1 MGQESNIRSGLIDAA
16 MMALVTGLSL
26 LLLIYVGFGEAT
38 RTYQQFQIE
47 KLAARGRVVQNT
59 METFLRGPGLPIKQ
73 FIGFKTLSERILAA
87 DHSIVAMTVFDTMGQ
102 PVFTSGDA
110 SLPLLNAGVDRAP
123 QASQLDLRENSQY
136 LQVVLPLRN
145 RFETVGSLAVTM
157 PREIVEKRVES
168 SFYALLVAACIASL
182 CFGVFVS
189 IGGSVL
195 TGPRRRWLHA
205 VYALTFLGM
214 SVAVVATLV
223 SLYSEGAQAKT
234 KALADSLG
242 QRLNSIVQSG
252 LNITEIRGLDDVFS
266 DYRRLN
272 PDISAAGLIVDSVV
286 VIHTDPDSVG
296 KPWSGNPG
304 TYEYQV
310 DLTRQGGRDIR
321 VSVALPVNVIY
332 RQIARSVKNFTALFV
347 ASAFMAHLFLQLAG
361 SLRQQS
367 QTVKSAAGQTNAA
380 DDGGEFHLRLV
391 KPVFFL
397 ATFVEHLTYA
407 FLPQYVSRIVESSG
421 FSGGTSAVFMT
432 YYFCFAL
439 SLIPAG
445 YFAQR
450 LSPRPLMYGGLL
462 LAAAGLVFL
471 ATDPG
476 VAVLFA
482 ARTMSGIGQGMLFI
496 GVQSFILRTAADD
509 RKTRGNAIIV
519 FGFQGGMISGMA
531 IGSLLVTQM
540 GADGV
545 FWLGAVIAAAM
556 ALYAW
561 ALVPANQRG
570 EAEGGVEEGSLSL
583 LLRDLVRVLR
593 NLDFV
598 RTMLL
603 VGVPAKAILTG
614 VIVFAMPLIMAQA
627 NYAQE
632 DIGQILMVY
641 AAGVLIAN
649 SYASRLVDR
658 RGDSEPVLLLGALL
672 SGVGLICISA
682 TGWHQ
687 VTELFG
693 NSPIIALIL
702 VVGVAIVGVAHGFIN
717 APVVT
722 HIARSRLATVLG
734 ESSVTATYRFLERI
748 GHIAGPMIMGQLF
761 LLAGTGPNVL
771 GYLGIGVAICGL
783 LFVLR
788 FPSSKEATI

>member
-1 MGQESNIRSGLIDAA
+1 
-16 MMALVTGLSL
+16 
-26 LLLIYVGFGEAT
+26 
-38 RTYQQFQIE
+38 
-47 KLAARGRVVQNT
+47 
-59 METFLRGPGLPIKQ
+59 
-73 FIGFKTLSERILAA
+73 
-87 DHSIVAMTVFDTMGQ
+87 
-102 PVFTSGDA
+102 
-110 SLPLLNAGVDRAP
+110 
-123 QASQLDLRENSQY
+123 
-136 LQVVLPLRN
+136 
-145 RFETVGSLAVTM
+145 
-157 PREIVEKRVES
+157 
-168 SFYALLVAACIASL
+168 LLVGACIASV
-182 CFGVFVS
+182 CFGVFVA

-242 QRLNSIVQSG
+242 QRLSSIVQSG

-272 PDISAAGLIVDSVV
+272 PDVSAAGLIVDSMV
-286 VIHTDPDSVG
+286 VIHTDPESVG
-296 KPWSGNPG
+296 KKWASDPG

-310 DLTRQGGRDIR
+310 NLTRQGGRDIR

-361 SLRQQS
+361 SLRQQ
-367 QTVKSAAGQTNAA
+367 TRAPAAPADGP
-380 DDGGEFHLRLV
+380 DDGSEFHLRLV

-407 FLPQYVSRIVESSG
+407 FLPQYVSRIMEAEG
-421 FSGGTSAVFMT
+421 FPEGASAVFMT
-432 YYFCFAL
+432 YYLCFAL

-450 LSPRPLMYGGLL
+450 LSPRPLMYGGLMM
-462 LAAAGLVFL
+462 AAAGFVAL
-471 ATDPG
+471 ALHPSL
-476 VAVLFA
+476 AVLFA
-482 ARTMSGIGQGMLFI
+482 ARAMSGIGQGMLFI
-496 GVQSFILRTAADD
+496 GVQSFILRTASDD
-509 RKTRGNAIIV
+509 RKTRGAAIIV

-540 GADGV
+540 DAEGV

-556 ALYAW
+556 ALYART
-561 ALVPANQRG
+561 LIPATGRDP
-570 EAEGGVEEGSLSL
+570 AAGGLEGSFSL
-583 LLRDLVRVLR
+583 LLRDLVRVLG
-593 NLDFV
+593 NWDFV

-627 NYAQE
+627 HYAQE

-658 RGDSEPVLLLGALL
+658 TSDSEPVLLLGALL

-682 TGWHQ
+682 TGWQ
-687 VTELFG
+687 QIVELFG
-693 NSPIIALIL
+693 NSLVIALIL

-722 HIARSRLATVLG
+722 HIARSRLALALG
-734 ESSVTATYRFLERI
+734 ESSVTATYRFLERV

-771 GYLGIGVAICGL
+771 GYLGLGVAICGL

>member
-1 MGQESNIRSGLIDAA
+1 MGQESNIRRGLIDAA

-38 RTYQQFQIE
+38 RTFQQFQIE
-47 KLAARGRVVQNT
+47 KLAAQGRVVQNT
-59 METFLRGPGLPIKQ
+59 MDTFLRPGTLPIKQ
-73 FIGFKTLSERILAA
+73 FIGFKSLSERILAA
-87 DHSIVAMTVFDTMGQ
+87 DHSIVAMTVFDTAGQ
-102 PVFTSGDA
+102 PIFSSGDA
-110 SLPLLNAGVDRAP
+110 MIPLLAAAQDMGS
-123 QASQLDLRENSQY
+123 ASNFLDLRESGQY

-145 RFETVGSLAVTM
+145 RFETVGSLAVSM
-157 PREIVEKRVES
+157 PREIVVDRVER
-168 SFYALLVAACIASL
+168 SFFALLVGACLASVA
-182 CFGVFVS
+182 FGVFVA

-214 SVAVVATLV
+214 SIAVVATLV

-272 PDISAAGLIVDSVV
+272 PDVSAAGLIVDSMI
-286 VIHTDPDSVG
+286 VIHTDSAAVG
-296 KPWSGNPG
+296 QRWMADPS

-310 DLTRQGGRDIR
+310 NLTRPGGRDIR
-321 VSVALPVNVIY
+321 VSVSLPVNVIY

-361 SLRQQS
+361 SLRQPG
-367 QTVKSAAGQTNAA
+367 TRAEGAAAA
-380 DDGGEFHLRLV
+380 DGPGDTSEFHLRLV

-407 FLPQYVSRIVESSG
+407 FLPQYVSRVMESSG
-421 FSGGTSAVFMT
+421 FPDGASAVFMT
-432 YYFCFAL
+432 YYLCFAL

-450 LSPRPLMYGGLL
+450 LSPRPLMYGGLV
-462 LAAAGLVFL
+462 LAAAGFIALASNPSLIVLFL
-471 ATDPG
+471 AR
-476 VAVLFA
+476 A
-482 ARTMSGIGQGMLFI
+482 MSGIGQGMLFI
-496 GVQSFILRTAADD
+496 GVQSFILRTSAND
-509 RKTRGNAIIV
+509 RKTRGAAIIV

-540 GADGV
+540 DAAGV

-561 ALVPANQRG
+561 ALVPASGQRT
-570 EAEGGVEEGSLSL
+570 ADSALEEGSFRL
-583 LLRDLVRVLR
+583 LLRDLMRVLR
-593 NLDFV
+593 NWDFV

-603 VGVPAKAILTG
+603 VGVPAKAVLTG

-627 NYAQE
+627 DYAQE

-658 RGDSEPVLLLGALL
+658 TGDSEPVLLLGALL
-672 SGVGLICISA
+672 SGVGLLCISA

-687 VTELFG
+687 VGEIFG
-693 NSPIIALIL
+693 NSVVPALIL
-702 VVGVAIVGVAHGFIN
+702 LLGVAVVGIAHGFIN

-722 HIARSRLATVLG
+722 HVARSRLAILLG
-734 ESSVTATYRFLERI
+734 ESSVTATYRFLERV
-748 GHIAGPMIMGQLF
+748 GHIAGPLLMGQLF

-771 GYLGIGVAICGL
+771 GYIGFGVAVCGV

-788 FPSSKEATI
+788 FPSSKEATS

>member
-1 MGQESNIRSGLIDAA
+1 

-38 RTYQQFQIE
+38 RTFQQFQIE
-47 KLAARGRVVQNT
+47 KLAAQGRVVQNT
-59 METFLRGPGLPIKQ
+59 MDTFLRPGVLPIKQ
-73 FIGFKTLSERILAA
+73 FIGFKSLSERILAA
-87 DHSIVAMTVFDTMGQ
+87 DHSIVAMTVFDTAGQ
-102 PVFTSGDA
+102 PIFTSGDA
-110 SLPLLNAGVDRAP
+110 TIPLLVAAQDMGSAP
-123 QASQLDLRENSQY
+123 TVLDLRESGQY

-145 RFETVGSLAVTM
+145 RFETVGSLAVSM
-157 PREIVEKRVES
+157 PREIVVDRVQK
-168 SFYALLVAACIASL
+168 SFYALLVGACLASVA
-182 CFGVFVS
+182 FGVFVA
-189 IGGSVL
+189 IGGSML

-214 SVAVVATLV
+214 SIAVVVTLV

-272 PDISAAGLIVDSVV
+272 PDVSAAGLIVDSMI
-286 VIHTDPDSVG
+286 VIHTDAAAVG
-296 KPWSGNPG
+296 QRWMADPS

-310 DLTRQGGRDIR
+310 NLTRPGGRDIR
-321 VSVALPVNVIY
+321 VSVSLPVNVIY

-361 SLRQQS
+361 SLRQPGR
-367 QTVKSAAGQTNAA
+367 SAEGAA
-380 DDGGEFHLRLV
+380 PAEHDTSEYHLRLV

-407 FLPQYVSRIVESSG
+407 FLPQYVSRIMQSSG
-421 FSGGTSAVFMT
+421 FPDGASAVFMT
-432 YYFCFAL
+432 YYLCFAL

-445 YFAQR
+445 HFAQR
-450 LSPRPLMYGGLL
+450 LSPRPLMYGGLV
-462 LAAAGLVFL
+462 LAAAGFIALASEPSLTVLFL
-471 ATDPG
+471 AR
-476 VAVLFA
+476 A
-482 ARTMSGIGQGMLFI
+482 MSGIGQGMLFI
-496 GVQSFILRTAADD
+496 GVQSFILRTSADD
-509 RKTRGNAIIV
+509 RKTRGAAIIV

-540 GADGV
+540 GAAGV
-545 FWLGAVIAAAM
+545 FWLGAMIAAAM

-561 ALVPANQRG
+561 ALVPASGQRT
-570 EAEGGVEEGSLSL
+570 ADSALEEGSFRL
-583 LLRDLVRVLR
+583 LLRDLMRVLR
-593 NLDFV
+593 NWDFV

-603 VGVPAKAILTG
+603 VGVPAKAVLTG

-627 NYAQE
+627 DYAQE

-658 RGDSEPVLLLGALL
+658 TGDSEPVLLLGALL
-672 SGVGLICISA
+672 SGAGLLCISA

-687 VTELFG
+687 VAEIFG
-693 NSPIIALIL
+693 DSIMPALIL
-702 VVGVAIVGVAHGFIN
+702 LFGVAVVGIAHGFIN

-722 HIARSRLATVLG
+722 HVARSRLAILLG

-748 GHIAGPMIMGQLF
+748 GHIAGPMLMGQFF
-761 LLAGTGPNVL
+761 LLAGIGPNVL
-771 GYLGIGVAICGL
+771 GYVGFGVAVCGV

-788 FPSSKEATI
+788 FPSSKEATS

>member
-1 MGQESNIRSGLIDAA
+1 
-16 MMALVTGLSL
+16 V
-26 LLLIYVGFGEAT
+26 
-38 RTYQQFQIE
+38 
-47 KLAARGRVVQNT
+47 
-59 METFLRGPGLPIKQ
+59 
-73 FIGFKTLSERILAA
+73 
-87 DHSIVAMTVFDTMGQ
+87 
-102 PVFTSGDA
+102 
-110 SLPLLNAGVDRAP
+110 
-123 QASQLDLRENSQY
+123 
-136 LQVVLPLRN
+136 
-145 RFETVGSLAVTM
+145 
-157 PREIVEKRVES
+157 
-168 SFYALLVAACIASL
+168 
-182 CFGVFVS
+182 
-189 IGGSVL
+189 
-195 TGPRRRWLHA
+195 
-205 VYALTFLGM
+205 
-214 SVAVVATLV
+214 
-223 SLYSEGAQAKT
+223 
-234 KALADSLG
+234 
-242 QRLNSIVQSG
+242 
-252 LNITEIRGLDDVFS
+252 
-266 DYRRLN
+266 
-272 PDISAAGLIVDSVV
+272 SAAGLIVDSVV
-286 VIHTDPDSVG
+286 VIHTDPASVG
-296 KPWSGNPG
+296 KRWMRDAG

-361 SLRQQS
+361 SLRQRAR
-367 QTVKSAAGQTNAA
+367 VSAEGAPAEDA
-380 DDGGEFHLRLV
+380 HDSSEFHLRLV

-407 FLPQYVSRIVESSG
+407 FLPQYVSRIMETAG
-421 FSGGTSAVFMT
+421 FPDGTSAVFMA
-432 YYFCFAL
+432 YYLCFAL

-462 LAAAGLVFL
+462 LATAGSVAL
-471 ATDPG
+471 AMDPS
-476 VAVLFA
+476 VAILFA
-482 ARTMSGIGQGMLFI
+482 ARAMSGIGQGMLFI
-496 GVQSFILRTAADD
+496 GVQSFILRTAAED
-509 RKTRGNAIIV
+509 RKTQGAAIIV

-540 GADGV
+540 GAQGV

-561 ALVPANQRG
+561 TLVPKSERG
-570 EAEGGVEEGSLSL
+570 AADAIVEEGSFRL
-583 LLRDLVRVLR
+583 LLRDLLRVLS
-593 NLDFV
+593 NWDFV

-603 VGVPAKAILTG
+603 VGVPAKAVLTG

-658 RGDSEPVLLLGALL
+658 TGDSEPVLLLGALL
-672 SGVGLICISA
+672 SGAGLICISV

-687 VTELFG
+687 TIDLLG
-693 NSPIIALIL
+693 DSLGMALIL
-702 VVGVAIVGVAHGFIN
+702 VLGVAIVGVAHGFIN

-722 HIARSRLATVLG
+722 HVARSKLAILLG
-734 ESSVTATYRFLERI
+734 ESSVTATYRFLERV
-748 GHIAGPMIMGQLF
+748 GHITGPMIMGQLF

-771 GYLGIGVAICGL
+771 GYIGIAVAICGL

-788 FPSSKEATI
+788 FPSSSPSSKEATL

>member
-1 MGQESNIRSGLIDAA
+1 MGQELSIRRGLIDAA

-38 RTYQQFQIE
+38 RTFQQFQIE
-47 KLAARGRVVQNT
+47 KLAAQGRVVQNT
-59 METFLRGPGLPIKQ
+59 METFLRPGLPIKQ

-87 DHSIVAMTVFDTMGQ
+87 DRSIVAMTVFDTTGQ

-110 SLPLLNAGVDRAP
+110 TLPLLPAVLELGPATSV
-123 QASQLDLRENSQY
+123 LDLRESGQY

-145 RFETVGSLAVTM
+145 RFEAVGSLAVSM
-157 PREIVEKRVES
+157 PRAIVVDRVER
-168 SFYALLVAACIASL
+168 SFFALLMGAGFASVA
-182 CFGVFVS
+182 FGVFVA
-189 IGGSVL
+189 IGGSML

-214 SVAVVATLV
+214 SIAVVVTLV

-242 QRLNSIVQSG
+242 QRLSSIVQSG

-272 PDISAAGLIVDSVV
+272 PDVSAAGLIVDSMI
-286 VIHTDPDSVG
+286 VIHTNAAAVGQRWTADPS
-296 KPWSGNPG
+296 

-310 DLTRQGGRDIR
+310 NLTRPGGRDIR

-332 RQIARSVKNFTALFV
+332 RQITRSVKNFTALFV

-361 SLRQQS
+361 SLRQP
-367 QTVKSAAGQTNAA
+367 GRNAA
-380 DDGGEFHLRLV
+380 PKDGSDDTSEYHLRLV

-407 FLPQYVSRIVESSG
+407 FLPQYVSRIMESSG
-421 FSGGTSAVFMT
+421 FPDAASAVFMT
-432 YYFCFAL
+432 YYLCFAL

-450 LSPRPLMYGGLL
+450 LSPRPLMYGGLV
-462 LAAAGLVFL
+462 LAAAGFIALASDPSLIVLFL
-471 ATDPG
+471 AR
-476 VAVLFA
+476 A
-482 ARTMSGIGQGMLFI
+482 MSGIGQGMLFI
-496 GVQSFILRTAADD
+496 GVQSFILRTSADD
-509 RKTRGNAIIV
+509 RKTRGAAIIV

-540 GADGV
+540 GAAGV

-561 ALVPANQRG
+561 ALVPASRNRS
-570 EAEGGVEEGSLSL
+570 ADSVLEEGSFRL
-583 LLRDLVRVLR
+583 LLRDLMRVLR
-593 NLDFV
+593 NWDFV

-603 VGVPAKAILTG
+603 VGVPAKAVLTG

-627 NYAQE
+627 DYAQE

-658 RGDSEPVLLLGALL
+658 TGDSEPVLLLGALL
-672 SGVGLICISA
+672 SGVGLLCISA

-687 VTELFG
+687 VIEIFG
-693 NSPIIALIL
+693 NSIIPALIL
-702 VVGVAIVGVAHGFIN
+702 LLGVAVVGIAHGFIN

-722 HIARSRLATVLG
+722 HVARSRLAILLG
-734 ESSVTATYRFLERI
+734 ESSVTATYRFLERV
-748 GHIAGPMIMGQLF
+748 GHIAGPILMGQLF
-761 LLAGTGPNVL
+761 LLSGTGPNVL
-771 GYLGIGVAICGL
+771 GYIGFGVAVCGV

-788 FPSSKEATI
+788 FPSSKEATS

>member
-1 MGQESNIRSGLIDAA
+1 MGQESSIRRGLIDAA

-38 RTYQQFQIE
+38 RTFQQFQIE
-47 KLAARGRVVQNT
+47 KLAAQGRVVQNT
-59 METFLRGPGLPIKQ
+59 MDTFLRPGTLPIKQ

-87 DHSIVAMTVFDTMGQ
+87 DHSIVAMTVFDTAGQ
-102 PVFTSGDA
+102 PIFTSGDA
-110 SLPLLNAGVDRAP
+110 TIPLLAAAQDMGS
-123 QASQLDLRENSQY
+123 ASSVLDLRESGQY

-145 RFETVGSLAVTM
+145 RFETVGSLAVSM
-157 PREIVEKRVES
+157 PRDIVVDRVEK
-168 SFYALLVAACIASL
+168 SFHALLVGACLASVA
-182 CFGVFVS
+182 FGVFVA
-189 IGGSVL
+189 IGGSML

-214 SVAVVATLV
+214 SIAVVVTLV

-272 PDISAAGLIVDSVV
+272 PDVSAAGLIVDSMI
-286 VIHTDPDSVG
+286 VIHTDAAAVG
-296 KPWSGNPG
+296 QRWMADPS

-310 DLTRQGGRDIR
+310 NLTRPGGRDIR
-321 VSVALPVNVIY
+321 VSVSLPVNVIY

-361 SLRQQS
+361 SLRQPGR
-367 QTVKSAAGQTNAA
+367 SAEGVPPA
-380 DDGGEFHLRLV
+380 DHDTSEYHLRLV

-407 FLPQYVSRIVESSG
+407 FLPQYVSRIMQSSG
-421 FSGGTSAVFMT
+421 FPDGASAVFMT
-432 YYFCFAL
+432 YYLCFAL

-450 LSPRPLMYGGLL
+450 LSPRPLMYGGLV
-462 LAAAGLVFL
+462 LAAAGFIALASDPSLTILFL
-471 ATDPG
+471 AR
-476 VAVLFA
+476 AV
-482 ARTMSGIGQGMLFI
+482 SGIGQGMLFI
-496 GVQSFILRTAADD
+496 GVQSFILRTSADD
-509 RKTRGNAIIV
+509 RKTRGAAIIV

-540 GADGV
+540 GAAGV
-545 FWLGAVIAAAM
+545 FWLGALIAAAM

-561 ALVPANQRG
+561 ALVPASGQRT
-570 EAEGGVEEGSLSL
+570 ADSALEEGSFRL
-583 LLRDLVRVLR
+583 LLRDLMRVLR
-593 NLDFV
+593 NWDFV

-603 VGVPAKAILTG
+603 VGVPAKAVLTG

-627 NYAQE
+627 DYAQE

-658 RGDSEPVLLLGALL
+658 TGDSEPVLLLGALL
-672 SGVGLICISA
+672 SGVGLLCISA
-682 TGWHQ
+682 TGWQQ
-687 VTELFG
+687 VAGIFS
-693 NSPIIALIL
+693 NSIVLALIL
-702 VVGVAIVGVAHGFIN
+702 LLGVAVVGIAHGFIN

-722 HIARSRLATVLG
+722 HVARSRLAILLG
-734 ESSVTATYRFLERI
+734 ESSVTATYRFLERV
-748 GHIAGPMIMGQLF
+748 GHIAGPMLMGQLF

-771 GYLGIGVAICGL
+771 GYIGFGVAVCGV

-788 FPSSKEATI
+788 FPSSKEATS

>member
-1 MGQESNIRSGLIDAA
+1 MVQKSNIRKGFVDAA

-38 RTYQQFQIE
+38 RTFQQFQIE
-47 KLAARGRVVQNT
+47 KLAAQGRVVQNT
-59 METFLRGPGLPIKQ
+59 METFLRPGLPIKQ
-73 FIGFKTLSERILAA
+73 FIGFRTLSERILAA
-87 DHSIVAMTVFDTMGQ
+87 DPSIAAMTVFDTSGQ
-102 PVFTSGDA
+102 AIFTSGDA
-110 SLPLLNAGVDRAP
+110 SLPLLPVSTELGTAADVT
-123 QASQLDLRENSQY
+123 DLRQNGQY

-145 RFETVGSLAVTM
+145 RFEMVGSLAVSM
-157 PREIVEKRVES
+157 PREIVANRVES
-168 SFYALLVAACIASL
+168 SFRALVVGACFASL
-182 CFGVFVS
+182 CFGLFVA

-223 SLYSEGAQAKT
+223 ALYSEGAQAKT

-242 QRLNSIVQSG
+242 QRLSSIVQSG

-272 PDISAAGLIVDSVV
+272 PDVSAAGLIVDSMVL
-286 VIHTDPDSVG
+286 IHTDSEAIGRRWTSDPS
-296 KPWSGNPG
+296 

-310 DLTRQGGRDIR
+310 DLTRRGGRDVR

-361 SLRQQS
+361 SLRRR
-367 QTVKSAAGQTNAA
+367 TKVTAKGAAEDQP
-380 DDGGEFHLRLV
+380 DDGSEFQLHLV

-407 FLPQYVSRIVESSG
+407 FLPQYVSRIMEGAG
-421 FSGGTSAVFMT
+421 FPEGTSAAFMV
-432 YYFCFAL
+432 YYLCFAL

-450 LSPRPLMYGGLL
+450 LSPRPLMYGGLV
-462 LAAAGLVFL
+462 LAAAGLILLASYPSPAALFL
-471 ATDPG
+471 ARG
-476 VAVLFA
+476 L
-482 ARTMSGIGQGMLFI
+482 SGIGQGMLFI

-509 RKTRGNAIIV
+509 RKTRGAAIIV

-540 GADGV
+540 GASGV

-561 ALVPANQRG
+561 ALLPTIGRRISDA
-570 EAEGGVEEGSLSL
+570 SLLEVGTFRL
-583 LLRDLVRVLR
+583 LLRDLLRVLS
-593 NLDFV
+593 NFGFL
-598 RTMLL
+598 RTMML
-603 VGVPAKAILTG
+603 VGIPAKAVLTG

-658 RGDSEPVLLLGALL
+658 TGDSEPVLFLGAAL
-672 SGVGLICISA
+672 SGLGLICIAA
-682 TGWHQ
+682 TGWDQ
-687 VTELFG
+687 VKELFG
-693 NSPIIALIL
+693 NSPMIALLL
-702 VVGVAIVGVAHGFIN
+702 VVGVAVVGIAHGFIN

-722 HIARSRLATVLG
+722 HVARSRLATLLG

-761 LLAGTGPNVL
+761 FLTGPGPSVI
-771 GYLGIGVAICGL
+771 GYIGVGVAVCGL

-788 FPSSKEATI
+788 FSSPKEATL

>member
-1 MGQESNIRSGLIDAA
+1 MGQESSIRRGLIDAA

-38 RTYQQFQIE
+38 RTFQQFQIE
-47 KLAARGRVVQNT
+47 KLAAQGRVVQNT
-59 METFLRGPGLPIKQ
+59 MDTFLRPGTLPIKQ
-73 FIGFKTLSERILAA
+73 FIGFKSLSERILAA
-87 DHSIVAMTVFDTMGQ
+87 DHSIVAMTVFDTAGQ
-102 PVFTSGDA
+102 PIFTSGDA
-110 SLPLLNAGVDRAP
+110 TIPLLAAARDVGA
-123 QASQLDLRENSQY
+123 ASSVLDLRESGQY

-145 RFETVGSLAVTM
+145 RFETVGSLAVSM
-157 PREIVEKRVES
+157 PRDIVVDRVEK
-168 SFYALLVAACIASL
+168 SFHALLVGACLASVA
-182 CFGVFVS
+182 FGVFVA
-189 IGGSVL
+189 IGGSML

-214 SVAVVATLV
+214 SIAVVATLV

-272 PDISAAGLIVDSVV
+272 PDVSAAGLIVDSMI
-286 VIHTDPDSVG
+286 VIHTDSAAVG
-296 KPWSGNPG
+296 QRWMADPS

-310 DLTRQGGRDIR
+310 NLTRPGGRDIR
-321 VSVALPVNVIY
+321 VSVSLPVNVIY

-361 SLRQQS
+361 SLRQPGR
-367 QTVKSAAGQTNAA
+367 SAEGVPPA
-380 DDGGEFHLRLV
+380 DHDTSEYHLRLV

-407 FLPQYVSRIVESSG
+407 FLPQYVSRIMQSSG
-421 FSGGTSAVFMT
+421 FPDGASAVFMT
-432 YYFCFAL
+432 YYLCFAL

-450 LSPRPLMYGGLL
+450 LSPRPLMYGGLV
-462 LAAAGLVFL
+462 LAAAGFIALASDPSLTVLFL
-471 ATDPG
+471 AR
-476 VAVLFA
+476 A
-482 ARTMSGIGQGMLFI
+482 MSGIGQGMLFI
-496 GVQSFILRTAADD
+496 GVQSFILRTSAAD
-509 RKTRGNAIIV
+509 RKTRGAAIIV

-540 GADGV
+540 GAAGV
-545 FWLGAVIAAAM
+545 FWLGAMIAAAM

-561 ALVPANQRG
+561 ALVPASGQRT
-570 EAEGGVEEGSLSL
+570 ADSALEEGSFRL
-583 LLRDLVRVLR
+583 LLRDLMRVLR
-593 NLDFV
+593 NWDFV

-603 VGVPAKAILTG
+603 VGVPAKAVLTG

-627 NYAQE
+627 DYAQE

-658 RGDSEPVLLLGALL
+658 TGDSEPVLLLGALL
-672 SGVGLICISA
+672 SGAGLLCISA
-682 TGWHQ
+682 TGWQQ
-687 VTELFG
+687 VAEIFG
-693 NSPIIALIL
+693 NSIIPALIL
-702 VVGVAIVGVAHGFIN
+702 LLGVAVVGIAHGFIN

-722 HIARSRLATVLG
+722 HVARSRLAILLG

-748 GHIAGPMIMGQLF
+748 GHIAGPMLMGQFF
-761 LLAGTGPNVL
+761 LLAGIGPNVL
-771 GYLGIGVAICGL
+771 GYVGFGVAVCGV

-788 FPSSKEATI
+788 FPSSKEATS

>member
-47 KLAARGRVVQNT
+47 KLAAQGRVVQNT

-168 SFYALLVAACIASL
+168 SFYALLVAACIASV
-182 CFGVFVS
+182 CFGVFVA

-214 SVAVVATLV
+214 SVAVVVTLV

-242 QRLNSIVQSG
+242 QRLSSIVQSG

-272 PDISAAGLIVDSVV
+272 PDVSAAGLIVDSVV
-286 VIHTDPDSVG
+286 VIHTDPESVG
-296 KPWSGNPG
+296 AKWASDPG

-310 DLTRQGGRDIR
+310 NLSRQGGRDIR

-361 SLRQQS
+361 SLRQQARA
-367 QTVKSAAGQTNAA
+367 TAAPADGA
-380 DDGGEFHLRLV
+380 DDGSEFHLRLV

-407 FLPQYVSRIVESSG
+407 FLPPYVSRIMESEG
-421 FSGGTSAVFMT
+421 FAEGASAVFMT
-432 YYFCFAL
+432 YYLCFAL

-450 LSPRPLMYGGLL
+450 LSPRPLMYGGLM
-462 LAAAGLVFL
+462 LAAAGFIALALHPSLV
-471 ATDPG
+471 
-476 VAVLFA
+476 VLFA
-482 ARTMSGIGQGMLFI
+482 ARAMSGIGQGMLFI
-496 GVQSFILRTAADD
+496 GVQSFILRTASDD
-509 RKTRGNAIIV
+509 RKTRGAAIIV

-540 GADGV
+540 DAEGV

-556 ALYAW
+556 ALYART
-561 ALVPANQRG
+561 LIPATQRDAAASG
-570 EAEGGVEEGSLSL
+570 FEGSFSL
-583 LLRDLVRVLR
+583 LLRDLIRVLG
-593 NLDFV
+593 NWDFV

-614 VIVFAMPLIMAQA
+614 VI
-627 NYAQE
+627 
-632 DIGQILMVY
+632 
-641 AAGVLIAN
+641 
-649 SYASRLVDR
+649 
-658 RGDSEPVLLLGALL
+658 
-672 SGVGLICISA
+672 
-682 TGWHQ
+682 
-687 VTELFG
+687 
-693 NSPIIALIL
+693 
-702 VVGVAIVGVAHGFIN
+702 
-717 APVVT
+717 
-722 HIARSRLATVLG
+722 
-734 ESSVTATYRFLERI
+734 
-748 GHIAGPMIMGQLF
+748 
-761 LLAGTGPNVL
+761 
-771 GYLGIGVAICGL
+771 
-783 LFVLR
+783 
-788 FPSSKEATI
+788 

>member
-1 MGQESNIRSGLIDAA
+1 MGQESSIRRGLIDAA

-38 RTYQQFQIE
+38 RTFQQFQIE
-47 KLAARGRVVQNT
+47 KLAAQGRVVQNT
-59 METFLRGPGLPIKQ
+59 MDTFLRPGTLPIKQ
-73 FIGFKTLSERILAA
+73 FIGFKSLSERILAA
-87 DHSIVAMTVFDTMGQ
+87 DHSIVAMTVFDTAGQ
-102 PVFTSGDA
+102 PIFTSGDA
-110 SLPLLNAGVDRAP
+110 TIPLLAAARDVGA
-123 QASQLDLRENSQY
+123 ASSVLDLRESGQY

-145 RFETVGSLAVTM
+145 RFETVGSLAVSM
-157 PREIVEKRVES
+157 PRDIVVDRVEK
-168 SFYALLVAACIASL
+168 SFHALLIGACLASVA
-182 CFGVFVS
+182 FGVFVA
-189 IGGSVL
+189 IGGSML

-214 SVAVVATLV
+214 SIAVVATLV

-272 PDISAAGLIVDSVV
+272 PDVSAAGLIVDSMI
-286 VIHTDPDSVG
+286 VIHTDSAAVG
-296 KPWSGNPG
+296 QRWMADPS
-304 TYEYQV
+304 TYEDQV
-310 DLTRQGGRDIR
+310 NLTRPGGRDIR
-321 VSVALPVNVIY
+321 VSVSLPVNVIY

-361 SLRQQS
+361 SLRQPGR
-367 QTVKSAAGQTNAA
+367 SAEGVPPA
-380 DDGGEFHLRLV
+380 DHDTSEYHLRLV

-407 FLPQYVSRIVESSG
+407 FLPQYVSRIMQSSG
-421 FSGGTSAVFMT
+421 FPDGASAVFMT
-432 YYFCFAL
+432 YYLCFAL

-450 LSPRPLMYGGLL
+450 LSPRPLMYGGLV
-462 LAAAGLVFL
+462 LAAAGFIALASDPSLTVLFL
-471 ATDPG
+471 AR
-476 VAVLFA
+476 A
-482 ARTMSGIGQGMLFI
+482 MSGIGQGMLFI
-496 GVQSFILRTAADD
+496 GVQSFILRTSADD
-509 RKTRGNAIIV
+509 RKTRGAAIIV

-540 GADGV
+540 GAAGV
-545 FWLGAVIAAAM
+545 FWLGAMIAAAM

-561 ALVPANQRG
+561 ALVPASGQRT
-570 EAEGGVEEGSLSL
+570 ADSALEEGSFRL
-583 LLRDLVRVLR
+583 LLRDLMRVLR
-593 NLDFV
+593 NWDFV

-603 VGVPAKAILTG
+603 VGVPAKAVLTG

-627 NYAQE
+627 DYAQE

-658 RGDSEPVLLLGALL
+658 TGDSEPVLLLGALL
-672 SGVGLICISA
+672 SGAGLLCISA

-687 VTELFG
+687 VAEIFG
-693 NSPIIALIL
+693 DSIIPALIL
-702 VVGVAIVGVAHGFIN
+702 LLGVAVVGIAHGFIN

-722 HIARSRLATVLG
+722 HVARSRLAILLG

-748 GHIAGPMIMGQLF
+748 GHIAGPMLMGQFF
-761 LLAGTGPNVL
+761 LLAGIGPNVL
-771 GYLGIGVAICGL
+771 GYVGFGVAVCGV

-788 FPSSKEATI
+788 FPSSKEATS